1 MSQLMITGGW
11 IFNLLSTVWIVLIV
25 VNLIVSWLPLKI
37 KTPGIFQQW
46 LRQVAEPP
54 INLLRRTLPTVYR
67 DMDFAPWLTILIL
80 VLMKVFIFRA
90 MIYWGM
96 LNRPP
101 VA

>member
-1 MSQLMITGGW
+1 MTQLMITGGW
-11 IFNLLSTVWIVLIV
+11 ILNILGTTWIVLIV
-25 VNLIVSWLPLKI
+25 LNIVVAWLSAKTKKANLLR
-37 KTPGIFQQW
+37 QW
-46 LRQVAEPP
+46 LQQVAEPP

-67 DMDFAPWLTILIL
+67 EMDFAPWLTILIL

-101 VA
+101 VG